1 MREAVLPRGATSALL
16 GCLSAAGASGPPSA
30 ADRDARPVPAGG
42 RRAVTVYVC
51 VACDVRQLGVQRC
64 VECGLFGTAAGIGGA
79 CPSCQEPV
87 TVAELIEG

>member
-1 MREAVLPRGATSALL
+1 VQ
-16 GCLSAAGASGPPSA
+16 
-30 ADRDARPVPAGG
+30 ADREARPVPAGG

-64 VECGLFGTAAGIGGA
+64 AECGLFGTAAGIGGA

>member
-1 MREAVLPRGATSALL
+1 
-16 GCLSAAGASGPPSA
+16 
-30 ADRDARPVPAGG
+30 
-42 RRAVTVYVC
+42 VTVYVC